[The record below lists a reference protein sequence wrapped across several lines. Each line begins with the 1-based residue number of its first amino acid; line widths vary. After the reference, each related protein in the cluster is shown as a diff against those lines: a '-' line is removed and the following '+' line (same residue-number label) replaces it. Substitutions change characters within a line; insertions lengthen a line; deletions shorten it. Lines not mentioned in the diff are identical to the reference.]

1 MMVREHN
8 SGLRIDFGVDS
19 SAARF
24 KHRFDLD
31 LRRNLVP
38 WVTASWARGLG
49 HLGDRRHVKPTA
61 QTTGKSTR
69 LKGTGRESL
78 TIVESAEILWIL

>member
-1 MMVREHN
+1 MVREHN
-8 SGLRIDFGVDS
+8 SGLRIDFGVGS

-49 HLGDRRHVKPTA
+49 HLGDWGHVKPAA
-61 QTTGKSTR
+61 QTAGKSTR
-69 LKGTGRESL
+69 LEGMRRQTL
-78 TIVESAEILWIL
+78 TIVESMEIL